1 VTYQQ
6 LSVDSIPE
14 YLSDIPEIGKIF
26 SDFKHLN
33 VSEIGDG
40 NLNFVYLVTNR
51 DRPRESA
58 VLKQSVPYLRIIG
71 KSWPLP
77 KERMSIEIKAL
88 QKAAAWC
95 PSHVPDIYHYSHDM
109 CLVVMQDL
117 SAHGV
122 LRGRMIEG
130 KVFPKLADHVST
142 YLAETLFHTSDLYL
156 DHRQK
161 KELVAEFINID
172 LCKITED
179 FVFTH
184 PYERN
189 QTNVYNPELNEADL
203 NFIHLDC
210 DLKIAVAEMKRKF
223 MTEAQALI
231 HGDLHTGS
239 IMANTDETYII
250 DPEFAFFGPMGF
262 DIGAILG
269 NVLMSY
275 FSHEYRQLKLGHEPY
290 RYRKWL
296 LDTVEDIWNDFA
308 EKFNRLW
315 MEHEVSCKN
324 LYWDYDS
331 GEEHFKCQREIYL
344 QNLFQDSLGFA
355 ACKMMRR
362 ILGLAKV
369 ADIADIEDNKERAK
383 IERMTLQMGKK
394 LVTERT
400 QFHTIQEIIELAKD
414 LSPLK

>member
-1 VTYQQ
+1 MLGPFIYFTIDRAIKTTNRLLLKQTSFQSLCFEYALPQLSIILKPLMAYQQ

-14 YLSDIPEIGKIF
+14 YLSGIPEMVKIF
-26 SDFKHLN
+26 SNFTHLN
-33 VSEIGDG
+33 VNEIGDG

-51 DRPRESA
+51 DRPHESV

-130 KVFPKLADHVST
+130 KVFPKLADHVSS

-210 DLKIAVAEMKRKF
+210 DLKIAVADMKRKF

-239 IMANTDETYII
+239 IMANTEETYII
-250 DPEFAFFGPMGF
+250 DPEFAFFGPIGF

-275 FSHEYRQLKLGHEPY
+275 FSHEYRQIQLGREPY
-290 RYRKWL
+290 SYRK
-296 LDTVEDIWNDFA
+296 
-308 EKFNRLW
+308 
-315 MEHEVSCKN
+315 
-324 LYWDYDS
+324 
-331 GEEHFKCQREIYL
+331 
-344 QNLFQDSLGFA
+344 
-355 ACKMMRR
+355 
-362 ILGLAKV
+362 
-369 ADIADIEDNKERAK
+369 
-383 IERMTLQMGKK
+383 
-394 LVTERT
+394 
-400 QFHTIQEIIELAKD
+400 
-414 LSPLK
+414 